1 MINSRYIIWF
11 CGLFIIALTCS
22 AASAQSV
29 ERSQLKK
36 QFKERYPILSK
47 LKEEAKIGETW
58 QGFIAA
64 VDPSLKKDQKA
75 WSAIEDE
82 NRDRKVLYKLLA
94 EEIAADLDEPKR
106 SEMSLNVIAER
117 NAKRNF
123 KRASST
129 ALLRVAKG
137 IWVTKKD
144 RPWLLQLQK
153 LEAQGRIGIG
163 IDGYVATVRKEF
175 DRDDEIRQIIDRENK
190 ARKSLYKRIAADKD
204 LSIEKVARERAKQY
218 FNAAHA
224 GVFLQSDDGTW
235 QPKPK
240 RNEGGTKGT

>member
-1 MINSRYIIWF
+1 MINSRFIIWL
-11 CGLFIIALTCS
+11 CGLFIISLTSS

-29 ERSQLKK
+29 DHSQLKK
-36 QFKERYPILSK
+36 QFEERYPILSK
-47 LKEEAKIGETW
+47 LKEAAKIGETW
-58 QGFIAA
+58 QGFVAA
-64 VDPSLKKDQKA
+64 VDPGLKEDQKA

-82 NRDRKVLYKLLA
+82 NRDRKVLYQLLA

-106 SEMSLNVIAER
+106 SEISLHVIAER

-123 KRASST
+123 ERASST

-144 RPWLLQLQK
+144 RPWLLRLQK
-153 LEAQGRIGIG
+153 LESQGRIGIG
-163 IDGYVATVRKEF
+163 SDGYVATVRKEF
-175 DRDDEIRQIIDRENK
+175 DRDDKIRKIIDRENK
-190 ARKSLYKRIAADKD
+190 ARKSLYKRTAADED
-204 LSIEKVARERAKQY
+204 LSIEKVAREHAKRY
-218 FNAAHA
+218 FEAAHV